1 MLQFFQEIWSVTAE
15 MAPYLLLGFAV
26 AGLLWVW
33 LPEGFVEKHLG
44 GKGIWPVLKASLLGI
59 PLPLCSCGVIPVAAG
74 LRKQGAS
81 KGATVSFLLS
91 TPQTGVDSLLVTYA
105 MLGPIYAIYRP
116 IAAFVAGVL
125 GGWITNATAEE
136 QDWSEIDQAETDN
149 AMQRGG
155 GFFVGLQKAF
165 IYGFVTLPMGIGK
178 PLLVG
183 LLIAAAISFFVPDN
197 FFADSIGGGV
207 WAYLVMLGIGIPLYV
222 CSTGSVPIAASLIL
236 AGVSPGAA
244 LVFLVSGPATNAAAI
259 ATVWKVLGRKTA
271 VIYLA
276 TVVITAL
283 LSGVVLDLL
292 FTTIGTASMEAHLH
306 HSGTGWFANACGVLL
321 VLVLLYAVFPRPTKK
336 LVVPEGDNKM
346 DIAEL
351 KIGGMT

>member
-1 MLQFFQEIWSVTAE
+1 MIHFFHELWSVTAE

-33 LPEGFVEKHLG
+33 LPEGFVAKHLG
-44 GKGIWPVLKASLLGI
+44 GKGAWPVLKASLLGI

-105 MLGPIYAIYRP
+105 LLGPLYAIYRP
-116 IAAFVAGVL
+116 VAALVAGLL
-125 GGWITNATAEE
+125 GGGITNITAVE
-136 QDWSEIDQAETDN
+136 QDWSGIDQADDGSPEK
-149 AMQRGG
+149 GE
-155 GFFVGLQKAF
+155 GFFAGLKAAF
-165 IYGFVTLPMGIGK
+165 VYGFATLPMGIGK

-183 LLIAAAISFFVPDN
+183 LLLAAIISYFVPDN
-197 FFADSIGGGV
+197 FFADSIGGGPI
-207 WAYLVMLGIGIPLYV
+207 AYLVMLGIGIPLYV
-222 CSTGSVPIAASLIL
+222 CSTGSVPIAASLIM

-271 VIYLA
+271 LIYLA
-276 TVVITAL
+276 TVVITAV

-292 FTTIGTASMEAHLH
+292 FTSIGTGSMDAHLH
-306 HSGTGWFANACGVLL
+306 HHGPGWFAHACGVALML
-321 VLVLLYAVFPRPTKK
+321 VLAYAVFPRPPKK
-336 LVVPEGDNKM
+336 LAAAQGNSNM